1 MTIRVFCRVVAAVL
15 LTACCFTTHA
25 GFTRAQIDDILVWE
39 QGNMIY
45 VYPVGGVAGAPSCHG
60 SNGNYYSFSMSRP
73 MAKEYLASL
82 MAAMLAGSSVEFW
95 GAGACNDQSMSE
107 TLRYFRVSRP

>member
-1 MTIRVFCRVVAAVL
+1 MLKHKFASLVLAILAIGFCCA
-15 LTACCFTTHA
+15 THA
-25 GFTRAQIDDILVWE
+25 GFTRAQIDDILVWG

-45 VYPVGGVAGAPSCHG
+45 VYPVGGVVNPPSCHG

-95 GAGACNDQSMSE
+95 GAGACNDQSVSE